1 MSLTGSFKVNDE
13 KIEKGVDVTY
23 AANADGTIPTFTIS
37 RAGNANKRYKKLMMR
52 TFAPHQRAMQL
63 KQFPDEKAGEL
74 LMDVFIGSVL
84 LGWNNV
90 TNADVT
96 GDKDKEGFADYNST
110 NAKLLFK
117 NLPELYDDLN
127 AQAADASLFREGEL
141 EESAKN

>member
-84 LGWNNV
+84 LGWQHV

-96 GDKDKEGFADYNST
+96 GDKDKEGFADYNSA

-117 NLPELYDDLN
+117 NLPDLYDDLN